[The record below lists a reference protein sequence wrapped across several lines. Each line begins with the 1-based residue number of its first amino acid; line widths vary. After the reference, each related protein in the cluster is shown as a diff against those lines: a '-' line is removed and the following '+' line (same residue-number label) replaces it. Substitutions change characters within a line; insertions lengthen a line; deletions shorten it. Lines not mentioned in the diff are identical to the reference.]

1 MKYELQSYICI
12 IIGWHNRKEKKKG
25 KKRTLN
31 YFKILTEGRVG
42 VVVVVATFSA
52 CFFFVGR

>member
-12 IIGWHNRKEKKKG
+12 IIGRHNRKG

>member
-1 MKYELQSYICI
+1 MAQQK
-12 IIGWHNRKEKKKG
+12 GKKKG
-25 KKRTLN
+25 GEKTLN